1 MKQNE
6 SSISMA
12 QLYEIYKVHSSI
24 QTDTRQ
30 LKKGDIYFA
39 LKGPNFNGNEFAISA
54 LEKGAAYA
62 IVDEPIQ
69 APNNFK
75 DQIIVV
81 DDVLTSLQA
90 LAKFHREQ
98 FTIPFIAITGSN
110 GKTTTKELV
119 AAVLSS
125 HYTTYT
131 TKGNLNNHIGVPL
144 TLLSIQKDAQMAI
157 IEMGANHLNEIKS
170 YCNYTL
176 PTHGLINNCGK
187 AHLEGFGSE
196 EGVKK
201 GKGELFDFLKMHQG
215 VAFVNSDLAYLEKMS
230 AGISTII
237 TYGNHSGALQARAA
251 ENMSSLHTGY
261 LTIEITKCKNP
272 TLVNKEIKTKL
283 VGAYNLP
290 NVLAA
295 ICIGLYFNVP
305 EQKIITAIENYTP
318 NNSRSQLIDWQN
330 NKVILDAYNANPS
343 SMQLAIENFS
353 KMKVPNKVLC
363 LGAMRELGKESQSEH
378 QALIELIN
386 KNKFEEV
393 ILVGKEFENCQ
404 HHYTYFEN
412 SDAARKWLEQ
422 KNISNSY
429 LLIKG
434 SRSIQMEKL
443 IANNVTDKAS

>member
-6 SSISMA
+6 TSASTL

-62 IVDEPIQ
+62 IIDEPIQ
-69 APNNFK
+69 APSNFK

-125 HYTTYT
+125 HYNTYT

-144 TLLSIQKDAQMAI
+144 TLLNIQKDAQMAI
-157 IEMGANHLNEIKS
+157 VEMGANHLNEIKS

-215 VAFVNSDLAYLEKMS
+215 VAFVNSDLTYLEKMS

-237 TYGNHSGALQARAA
+237 SYGTISGSLQAKATD
-251 ENMSSLHTGY
+251 NMSSHHTGY

-283 VGAYNLP
+283 VGEYNLP

-378 QALIELIN
+378 QALIDLIN

-443 IANNVTDKAS
+443 IANNKEINAF

>member
-237 TYGNHSGALQARAA
+237 TYGNHSGALQARAT
-251 ENMSSLHTGY
+251 ENMSSHPTGY

-283 VGAYNLP
+283 VGEYNLP

-353 KMKVPNKVLC
+353 MMKVPNKVLC

-443 IANNVTDKAS
+443 IANNRTDNAS